1 MYAKE
6 SFRIRNLY
14 FSLFE
19 TVRVSI
25 NDQCITPS
33 GNDYGYRCYIS
44 TTLTY
49 GPLVK
54 NAQLACQGYYGD
66 VHDFMEAQV
75 PTNAGF
81 VQRNNLM
88 RVGNISTGAYKPEG
102 TRFFGRLLLDLSSC
116 ESGLPP
122 GTKVGITLE
131 KASSEFCLM
140 RKEGDTEKYQVKFLD
155 VNLYVP
161 VAQLAQPTFN
171 EISVLFTTKS
181 IGLHY
186 RRVEINTISLPRH
199 KQEFFSDNL
208 FNNDVPCRSVLSH
221 N

>member
-208 FNNDVPCRSVLSH
+208 FNNDVPCR
-221 N
+221 